1 MPTADN
7 ATFNVAEQEA
17 GLLVGKVRAFDPDG
31 ADTIKYE
38 LSGGD
43 ADLFRVDSNSGEIW
57 LKDGVKLDHSVQDSY
72 QLEVTATDGTDKDT
86 TQVTL
91 NVTENHAPTSSPVH
105 GFAEME
111 DLPINKVTVVF
122 DESNSMTRT
131 FDGQNT
137 VGSEATA
144 PKTESR
150 AYKAAEALHSMVENM
165 IEEGGQSN
173 TYIRLVRFDGDT
185 STQSW
190 LTLDEVER
198 MTRPPELNGRNV
210 DDLSYRNDVAE
221 YVRNWCDICL
231 LYTSD
236 AADDP

>member
-1 MPTADN
+1 M
-7 ATFNVAEQEA
+7 
-17 GLLVGKVRAFDPDG
+17 
-31 ADTIKYE
+31 
-38 LSGGD
+38 
-43 ADLFRVDSNSGEIW
+43 
-57 LKDGVKLDHSVQDSY
+57 
-72 QLEVTATDGTDKDT
+72 EVTATDGTDKDT